1 MEDMDNEID
10 DDLFPPHAS
19 TREGAGAGSVLLT
32 AESARQVALSNRL
45 NMPSEHFFEIIK
57 RIPSRTVEEKIRK
70 RKLLVLFQTSKKEV
84 ETLRA
89 EVEAARGQV
98 SALTADLSMVQQPK
112 SYLIAK
118 LRDEEEARKLA
129 VVRRHSTEE
138 ELREKE
144 REVKER
150 EGDVAGLKERLAVL
164 LDSRAELQSLRTLLS
179 NMDGGEGGER
189 EEEEDEDEREGSGY
203 SEDEESSEEESDS
216 GADVR
221 ERRAAKGRRARGRGR
236 GGARSGDSP
245 SHAGVDEEKQS
256 DSQGDRERKEEED
269 TEAKA
274 FDVSD
279 ALSEQEAKREQ
290 DIVRAGERMGE
301 SEGERKESP
310 VTKSFGCQ
318 TSEEGTHTNTS
329 SGGGGRDG
337 SPHSSG
343 RDYDSRPQP
352 QSCSPPSSSSSQ
364 CEPAMRPT
372 PLSVSLEGVSPSLLS
387 ALLSPPRSR
396 GPPSSSSTGTRDSKR
411 DRDRDREGSASGGRD
426 GDPYKSSPSPPH
438 TTSSSPP
445 AWHTRELL

>member
-19 TREGAGAGSVLLT
+19 TREGAGTGSVLLT

-70 RKLLVLFQTSKKEV
+70 RKLLVLFQTSKKEA

-189 EEEEDEDEREGSGY
+189 EEEEDEREGSGY

-279 ALSEQEAKREQ
+279 ALSELEAKREQ

-329 SGGGGRDG
+329 SGGGGGGRDG